1 MMVDMGDIVLIN
13 SKDMVPHP
21 QVVMALNLNRVEG
34 MVPQPPVV
42 MAPHPLKVVMV
53 EMDSSMGVV
62 AVDGVGH
69 NKVEA
74 LQH

>member
-13 SKDMVPHP
+13 SKDTVPHP
-21 QVVMALNLNRVEG
+21 QVVMAVNLNRVEG
-34 MVPQPPVV
+34 MVPHPQVV
-42 MAPHPLKVVMV
+42 MVPHPLKVVMV
-53 EMDSSMGVV
+53 EMGSSTGVV
-62 AVDGVGH
+62 AVGGVDH